1 MQKGSMAG
9 VLMRHVGAQ
18 LLRAPR
24 ALTKAVGLATMLALL
39 VASEVGGQIASGTVV
54 YSSGQNVVPAYEGW
68 EQNPDG
74 TFNMVFG
81 YFNRN
86 LDEKLDIPIGPNNN
100 VEPGGPDQ
108 GQPTHFLP
116 RRNRFLFRVKVPG
129 DVGKKELVWTLT
141 VRGKTEKAFGS
152 LRPEYVLDDI
162 IVMRDTGFFGQHG
175 KERENKPPVVN
186 IEGDARRTVLVGQPL
201 ALTAVATDDGI
212 PAPRPTP
219 LQLPARYTAIGL
231 RVAWFVYRGSGKAV
245 TFVPEQ
251 FKVYPDYRSNSP
263 WTPGWSPPPVPAD
276 GKFPVTVTFS
286 APGTFVLRVMA
297 HDGGLLSSQDVTV
310 DVVSPAVPNR

>member
-1 MQKGSMAG
+1 MYQIGDRILAGSLAFTQAA
-9 VLMRHVGAQ
+9 VLTV
-18 LLRAPR
+18 
-24 ALTKAVGLATMLALL
+24 MLALL
-39 VASEVGGQIASGTVV
+39 VPGDVSGQIASGTIV

-74 TFNMVFG
+74 TFNLVFG

-86 LDEKLDIPIGPNNN
+86 LDEKLDIPIGQNNN
-100 VEPGGPDQ
+100 LEPGGPDH

-129 DVGKKELVWTLT
+129 DFGQKELVWTLT
-141 VRGKTEKAFGS
+141 AYGQTEKAFGT

-162 IVMRDTGFFGQHG
+162 IVMRDTGFFGQRG
-175 KERENKPPVVN
+175 KERENKPPVVK
-186 IEGDARRTVLVGQPL
+186 IEGDARRTVFLGQPL
-201 ALTAVATDDGI
+201 TLTALATDDGI
-212 PAPRPTP
+212 PRPRPTP

-231 RVAWFVYRGSGKAV
+231 RVAWFVYRGPGKAV
-245 TFVPEQ
+245 TFAPEQ

-276 GKFPVTVTFS
+276 GRFPVAVTFS

-297 HDGGLLSSQDVTV
+297 HDGGLLDSQDVTV
-310 DVVSPAVPNR
+310 EVK

>member
-1 MQKGSMAG
+1 MHQ
-9 VLMRHVGAQ
+9 VGDRIVARRLAIAQ
-18 LLRAPR
+18 A
-24 ALTKAVGLATMLALL
+24 TVVAVMLALL
-39 VASEVGGQIASGTVV
+39 VSGDVRGQIASGTIV

-86 LDEKLDIPIGPNNN
+86 LDERLDIPVGPNNSL
-100 VEPGGPDQ
+100 EPGGPDR

-116 RRNRFLFRVKVPG
+116 RRNRFLFRVKVPRDFG
-129 DVGKKELVWTLT
+129 QKELVWTLT
-141 VRGKTEKAFGS
+141 AYGQTEKAFGT

-175 KERENKPPVVN
+175 KERENKPPVVK
-186 IEGDARRTVLVGQPL
+186 IEGDARRTVFLGQPL
-201 ALTAVATDDGI
+201 TLTALATDDGI
-212 PAPRPTP
+212 PRPRPTP

-231 RVAWFVYRGSGKAV
+231 RVAWFVYRGPGKAV
-245 TFVPEQ
+245 TFAPEQ

-263 WTPGWSPPPVPAD
+263 WTPGWSPPPLPAD

-310 DVVSPAVPNR
+310 DVVSSAVPDR

>member
-1 MQKGSMAG
+1 MHQ
-9 VLMRHVGAQ
+9 VGDRIVARRLAIAQ
-18 LLRAPR
+18 A
-24 ALTKAVGLATMLALL
+24 TVVAVMLALL
-39 VASEVGGQIASGTVV
+39 VSGDVRGQIASGTIV

-86 LDEKLDIPIGPNNN
+86 LDERLDIPVGPDNSL
-100 VEPGGPDQ
+100 EPGGPDR

-116 RRNRFLFRVKVPG
+116 RRNRFLFRVKVPRDFG
-129 DVGKKELVWTLT
+129 QKELVWTLT
-141 VRGKTEKAFGS
+141 AYGQTEKAFGT

-175 KERENKPPVVN
+175 KERENKPPVVK
-186 IEGDARRTVLVGQPL
+186 IEGDARRTVFLGQPL
-201 ALTAVATDDGI
+201 TLTALATDDGI
-212 PAPRPTP
+212 PRPRPTP

-231 RVAWFVYRGSGKAV
+231 RVAWFVYRGPGKAV
-245 TFVPEQ
+245 TFAPEQ

-263 WTPGWSPPPVPAD
+263 WTPGWSPPPLPAD

-310 DVVSPAVPNR
+310 EVVSSAVPDR

>member
-1 MQKGSMAG
+1 MHQMGDRIVARR
-9 VLMRHVGAQ
+9 LAIAQ
-18 LLRAPR
+18 A
-24 ALTKAVGLATMLALL
+24 TVVAVMLALL
-39 VASEVGGQIASGTVV
+39 VSGDVRGQIASGTIV

-86 LDEKLDIPIGPNNN
+86 LDERLDIPIGPNNN
-100 VEPGGPDQ
+100 LEPGGPDH

-116 RRNRFLFRVKVPG
+116 RRNRFLFRVKVPRDFG
-129 DVGKKELVWTLT
+129 QKELVWTLT
-141 VRGKTEKAFGS
+141 AYGHTEKAFGT

-175 KERENKPPVVN
+175 KERENKPPVVK
-186 IEGDARRTVLVGQPL
+186 IEGDARRTVFLGQPL
-201 ALTAVATDDGI
+201 TLTALATDDGI
-212 PAPRPTP
+212 PRPRPTP

-231 RVAWFVYRGSGKAV
+231 RVAWFVYRGPGKAV
-245 TFVPEQ
+245 TFAPEQ

-263 WTPGWSPPPVPAD
+263 WTPGWSPPPLPAD

-310 DVVSPAVPNR
+310 DVVSSAVPDR

>member
-1 MQKGSMAG
+1 MHQAG
-9 VLMRHVGAQ
+9 DRILARRLAIAQ
-18 LLRAPR
+18 A
-24 ALTKAVGLATMLALL
+24 TVVAVMLALL
-39 VASEVGGQIASGTVV
+39 VPGDVRGQIASGTIV

-86 LDEKLDIPIGPNNN
+86 LDERLDIPIGPDNNL
-100 VEPGGPDQ
+100 EPGGPDH

-116 RRNRFLFRVKVPG
+116 RRNRFLFRVKVPRDFG
-129 DVGKKELVWTLT
+129 QKELVWTLT
-141 VRGKTEKAFGS
+141 AYGHTEKAFGT

-175 KERENKPPVVN
+175 KERENKPPVVK
-186 IEGDARRTVLVGQPL
+186 IEGDARRTVFLGQPL
-201 ALTAVATDDGI
+201 TLTALATDDGI
-212 PAPRPTP
+212 PRPRPTP

-231 RVAWFVYRGSGKAV
+231 RVAWFVYRGPGKAV
-245 TFVPEQ
+245 TFAPEQ

-263 WTPGWSPPPVPAD
+263 WTPGWSPPPLPAD

-310 DVVSPAVPNR
+310 DVVSSAVPDR

>member
-1 MQKGSMAG
+1 MHKGSIAWR
-9 VLMRHVGAQ
+9 VIRQA
-18 LLRAPR
+18 RAPILPGPR
-24 ALTKAVGLATMLALL
+24 ALTEAVGLATMLALL

-100 VEPGGPDQ
+100 VEPVGPDQ

-116 RRNRFLFRVKVPG
+116 RRTRFLFRVKVPG

-162 IVMRDTGFFGQHG
+162 IVMRNTAFFGQH
-175 KERENKPPVVN
+175 
-186 IEGDARRTVLVGQPL
+186 
-201 ALTAVATDDGI
+201 
-212 PAPRPTP
+212 
-219 LQLPARYTAIGL
+219 
-231 RVAWFVYRGSGKAV
+231 
-245 TFVPEQ
+245 
-251 FKVYPDYRSNSP
+251 
-263 WTPGWSPPPVPAD
+263 
-276 GKFPVTVTFS
+276 
-286 APGTFVLRVMA
+286 
-297 HDGGLLSSQDVTV
+297 
-310 DVVSPAVPNR
+310 

>member
-1 MQKGSMAG
+1 
-9 VLMRHVGAQ
+9 
-18 LLRAPR
+18 
-24 ALTKAVGLATMLALL
+24 
-39 VASEVGGQIASGTVV
+39 
-54 YSSGQNVVPAYEGW
+54 
-68 EQNPDG
+68 
-74 TFNMVFG
+74 MVFG

-86 LDEKLDIPIGPNNN
+86 LDERLDIPIGPANNL
-100 VEPGGPDQ
+100 EPGGPDH

-116 RRNRFLFRVKVPG
+116 RRNRFLFRVKVPRDFG
-129 DVGKKELVWTLT
+129 QKELVWTLT
-141 VRGKTEKAFGS
+141 AYGHTEKAFGT

-175 KERENKPPVVN
+175 KERENKPPVVK
-186 IEGDARRTVLVGQPL
+186 IEGDARRTVFLGQPL
-201 ALTAVATDDGI
+201 TLTALATDDGI
-212 PAPRPTP
+212 PRPRPTP

-231 RVAWFVYRGSGKAV
+231 RVAWFVYRGPGKAV
-245 TFVPEQ
+245 TFAPEQ

-263 WTPGWSPPPVPAD
+263 WTPGWSPPPLPAD

-310 DVVSPAVPNR
+310 DVVSSAVPDR

>member
-1 MQKGSMAG
+1 MHQ
-9 VLMRHVGAQ
+9 VGDRIVARRLAIAQ
-18 LLRAPR
+18 A
-24 ALTKAVGLATMLALL
+24 TVVAVMLALL
-39 VASEVGGQIASGTVV
+39 VSGDVRGQIASGTIV

-68 EQNPDG
+68 EENPDG

-86 LDEKLDIPIGPNNN
+86 LDERLDIPIGPDNSL
-100 VEPGGPDQ
+100 EPGGPDR

-116 RRNRFLFRVKVPG
+116 RRNRFLFRVKVPRDFG
-129 DVGKKELVWTLT
+129 QKELVWTLT
-141 VRGKTEKAFGS
+141 AYGRTEKAFGT

-175 KERENKPPVVN
+175 KERENKPPVVK
-186 IEGDARRTVLVGQPL
+186 IEGDARRTVFLGQPL
-201 ALTAVATDDGI
+201 TLTALATDDGI
-212 PAPRPTP
+212 PRPRPTP

-231 RVAWFVYRGSGKAV
+231 RVAWFVYRGPGKAV
-245 TFVPEQ
+245 TFAPEQ

-263 WTPGWSPPPVPAD
+263 WTPGWSPPPLPAD

-310 DVVSPAVPNR
+310 EVVSSAVPDR

>member
-1 MQKGSMAG
+1 MHQ
-9 VLMRHVGAQ
+9 VGDRIVARRLAIAQ
-18 LLRAPR
+18 A
-24 ALTKAVGLATMLALL
+24 TVVAVMLALL
-39 VASEVGGQIASGTVV
+39 VSGDVRGQIASGTIV

-68 EQNPDG
+68 EENPDG

-86 LDEKLDIPIGPNNN
+86 LDERLDIPIGPDNSL
-100 VEPGGPDQ
+100 EPGGPDR

-116 RRNRFLFRVKVPG
+116 RRNRFLFRVKVPRDFG
-129 DVGKKELVWTLT
+129 QKELVWTLT
-141 VRGKTEKAFGS
+141 AYGQTEKAFGT

-175 KERENKPPVVN
+175 KERENKPPVVK
-186 IEGDARRTVLVGQPL
+186 IEGDARRTVFLGQPL
-201 ALTAVATDDGI
+201 TLTALATDDGI
-212 PAPRPTP
+212 PRPRPTP

-231 RVAWFVYRGSGKAV
+231 RVAWFVYRGPGKAV
-245 TFVPEQ
+245 TFAPEQ

-263 WTPGWSPPPVPAD
+263 WTPGWSPPPLPAD

-310 DVVSPAVPNR
+310 EVVSSAVPDR

>member
-1 MQKGSMAG
+1 MHQIGDRILAGSLAFIQAA
-9 VLMRHVGAQ
+9 VLTV
-18 LLRAPR
+18 
-24 ALTKAVGLATMLALL
+24 MLALL
-39 VASEVGGQIASGTVV
+39 VPGDVSGQIASGTIV

-74 TFNMVFG
+74 TFNLVFG

-100 VEPGGPDQ
+100 LEPGGPDH

-116 RRNRFLFRVKVPG
+116 RRNRFLFRVKVPRDFG
-129 DVGKKELVWTLT
+129 QKELVWTLT
-141 VRGKTEKAFGS
+141 AYGQTEKAFGT

-162 IVMRDTGFFGQHG
+162 IVMRDTGFFGQRG
-175 KERENKPPVVN
+175 KERENKPPVVK
-186 IEGDARRTVLVGQPL
+186 IEGDARRTVFLGQPL
-201 ALTAVATDDGI
+201 TLTALATDDGI
-212 PAPRPTP
+212 PRPRPTP

-231 RVAWFVYRGSGKAV
+231 RVAWFVYRGPGKAV
-245 TFVPEQ
+245 TFAPEQ

-276 GKFPVTVTFS
+276 GRFPVTVTFS

-297 HDGGLLSSQDVTV
+297 HDGGLLDSQDVTV
-310 DVVSPAVPNR
+310 DVVSSAVPDR

>member
-1 MQKGSMAG
+1 MHQ
-9 VLMRHVGAQ
+9 VGDRIVARRLAIAQ
-18 LLRAPR
+18 A
-24 ALTKAVGLATMLALL
+24 TVVAVMLALL
-39 VASEVGGQIASGTVV
+39 VSGDVRGQIASGTIV

-86 LDEKLDIPIGPNNN
+86 LDERLDIPVGPNSSL
-100 VEPGGPDQ
+100 EPGGPDR

-116 RRNRFLFRVKVPG
+116 RRNRFLFRVKVPRDFG
-129 DVGKKELVWTLT
+129 QKELVWTLT
-141 VRGKTEKAFGS
+141 AYGQTEKAFGT

-175 KERENKPPVVN
+175 KERENKPPVVK
-186 IEGDARRTVLVGQPL
+186 IEGDARRTVFLGQPL
-201 ALTAVATDDGI
+201 TLTALATDDGI
-212 PAPRPTP
+212 PRPRPTP

-231 RVAWFVYRGSGKAV
+231 RVAWFVYRGPGKAV
-245 TFVPEQ
+245 TFAPEQ

-263 WTPGWSPPPVPAD
+263 WTPGWSPPPLPAD

-310 DVVSPAVPNR
+310 DVVSSAVPDR

>member
-1 MQKGSMAG
+1 MHQ
-9 VLMRHVGAQ
+9 VGDRIVARRLAIAQ
-18 LLRAPR
+18 A
-24 ALTKAVGLATMLALL
+24 TVVAVMLALL
-39 VASEVGGQIASGTVV
+39 VSGDVRGQIASGTIV

-86 LDEKLDIPIGPNNN
+86 LDERLDIPIGPANNL
-100 VEPGGPDQ
+100 EPGGPDR

-116 RRNRFLFRVKVPG
+116 RRNRFLFRVKVPRDFG
-129 DVGKKELVWTLT
+129 QKELVWTLT
-141 VRGKTEKAFGS
+141 AYGQTEKAFGT

-175 KERENKPPVVN
+175 KERENKPPVVK
-186 IEGDARRTVLVGQPL
+186 IEGDARRTVFLGQPL
-201 ALTAVATDDGI
+201 TLTALATDDGI
-212 PAPRPTP
+212 PRPRPTP

-231 RVAWFVYRGSGKAV
+231 RVAWFVYRGPGKAV
-245 TFVPEQ
+245 TFAPEQ

-263 WTPGWSPPPVPAD
+263 WTPGWSPPPLPAD

-310 DVVSPAVPNR
+310 DVVSSAVPDR

>member
-1 MQKGSMAG
+1 MHQMGDRIVARR
-9 VLMRHVGAQ
+9 LAIAQ
-18 LLRAPR
+18 A
-24 ALTKAVGLATMLALL
+24 TVVAVMLALL
-39 VASEVGGQIASGTVV
+39 VSGDVRGQIASGTIV

-86 LDEKLDIPIGPNNN
+86 LDERLDIPIGPNNN
-100 VEPGGPDQ
+100 LEPGGPDH

-116 RRNRFLFRVKVPG
+116 RRNRFLFRVKVPRDFG
-129 DVGKKELVWTLT
+129 QKELVWTLT
-141 VRGKTEKAFGS
+141 AYGHTEKAFGT

-175 KERENKPPVVN
+175 KERENKPPVVK
-186 IEGDARRTVLVGQPL
+186 IEGDARRTVFLGQPL
-201 ALTAVATDDGI
+201 TLTALATDDGI
-212 PAPRPTP
+212 PRPRPTP

-231 RVAWFVYRGSGKAV
+231 RVAWFVYRGPGKAV
-245 TFVPEQ
+245 TFAPEQ

-263 WTPGWSPPPVPAD
+263 WTPGWSPPPLPAD

-286 APGTFVLRVMA
+286 ALGTFVLRVMA

-310 DVVSPAVPNR
+310 DVVSSAVPDR